1 MAVVV
6 AAQTTLSVAANTK
19 SADQISGT
27 YQFVPYDCELVV
39 YGRSSATG
47 MNIILTVNGTQLIN
61 DQPVPFFGSTG
72 ALTKKDH
79 EIASFFI
86 PAGSRIEFYAR
97 NTTAGALTV
106 DFDVEIEEVTQ

>member
-19 SADQISGT
+19 SADQVSGT

-39 YGRSSATG
+39 YARSSATG
-47 MNIILTVNGTQLIN
+47 LNLLLFVNGQALMN
-61 DQPVPFFGSTG
+61 DLPIPFFGSTG

-79 EIASFFI
+79 EVSSFFI
-86 PAGSRIEFYAR
+86 PAGSRIEFFLR
-97 NTTAGALTV
+97 NTTGGALTADFSV
-106 DFDVEIEEVTQ
+106 DIEEITE

>member
-6 AAQTTLSVAANTK
+6 AAQTTLSTAANTK

-39 YGRSSATG
+39 YARASATG
-47 MNIILTVNGTQLIN
+47 LNLLLFVNGQALMN
-61 DQPVPFFGSTG
+61 DQPIPFFGATG

-79 EIASFFI
+79 EVASFMI
-86 PAGSRIEFYAR
+86 PAGSRIEFYLR
-97 NTTAGALTV
+97 NSTGGALTADFSV
-106 DFDVEIEEVTQ
+106 DIDAV